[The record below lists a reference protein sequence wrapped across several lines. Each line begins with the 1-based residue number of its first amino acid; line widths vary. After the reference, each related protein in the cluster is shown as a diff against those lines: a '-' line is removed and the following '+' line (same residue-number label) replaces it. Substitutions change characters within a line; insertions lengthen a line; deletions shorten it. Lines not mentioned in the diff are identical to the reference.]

1 MPDGSIPLLV
11 SLFVLIAFSA
21 FFSATETA
29 YTCTSRIRLKS
40 LASGG
45 NRRAAKV
52 LNLCENSYDKLLS
65 TILIGNNIVNLSA
78 STISAL
84 LFAKILFGSRLN
96 PSVVSTAAIT
106 VVVLIFGE
114 ITPKYIGKFCA
125 EKFAMA
131 VYPFISAL
139 IFLFYPLNIIFSGW
153 KKLIVKIFRF
163 KAEDVITEEEIIT
176 MVEEAEE
183 DGTIKKE
190 ETNLIRSV
198 IEFDDLDAKDILVPR
213 VNICAVE
220 ESSPIEEIRQKFEES
235 GFSRLPVYKDSI
247 DSITGIIHEKDFFRA
262 FQAEAEKGTDAEIN
276 AENKKGSAAEAEDR
290 TRTENNTKV
299 LAENGTEN
307 SAKLPAENS
316 AEIKAKDNE
325 KNSGTLIKSI
335 MQKPFFA
342 VETTKISLLLRK
354 MQKERSHMAVV
365 IDEYGGTSGLVTME
379 DILEELVGEIYDE
392 HDSENSGDCIKPC
405 GENSFIVSG
414 ETSVSKM
421 MKYFDLDED
430 ETTGSNTVSGW
441 ITEKLGDFPEEGRKL
456 GWQDKIE
463 IEVLKTDKNTIRS
476 VKVVKL

>member
-84 LFAKILFGSRLN
+84 LFAKILLGSRLN

-276 AENKKGSAAEAEDR
+276 AENKKRSAAEAEDG
-290 TRTENNTKV
+290 T
-299 LAENGTEN
+299 GTEN
-307 SAKLPAENS
+307 SAKLPAEDS
-316 AEIKAKDNE
+316 AETKSKDSE
-325 KNSGTLIKSI
+325 KSSGTLIKSI

-365 IDEYGGTSGLVTME
+365 IDEYGGTSGIVTME

-392 HDSENSGDCIKPC
+392 HDSENSGECIKPC

>member
-29 YTCTSRIRLKS
+29 YTSASRIRLKS
-40 LASGG
+40 LATGG
-45 NRRAAKV
+45 NRRAEKV
-52 LNLCENSYDKLLS
+52 LALCENSYDKLLS

-84 LFAKILFGSRLN
+84 FFAKILFGSRLN
-96 PSVVSTAAIT
+96 PSIVSTAAIT

-125 EKFAMA
+125 EKLAMA
-131 VYPFISAL
+131 VYPFISIL
-139 IFLFYPLNIIFSGW
+139 IFLFYPLNIVFSGW
-153 KKLIVKIFRF
+153 KKLIVRIFRF
-163 KAEDVITEEEIIT
+163 KAKDVITEEEIIT

-198 IEFDDLDAKDILVPR
+198 IEFDDLDAKDVLVPR

-220 ESSPIEEIRQKFEES
+220 AGSAPEEIMRKFEES
-235 GFSRLPVYKDSI
+235 GFSRIPVYEGDI
-247 DSITGIIHEKDFFRA
+247 DTIIGIIHEKDFFRA
-262 FQAEAEKGTDAEIN
+262 FQAD
-276 AENKKGSAAEAEDR
+276 
-290 TRTENNTKV
+290 
-299 LAENGTEN
+299 
-307 SAKLPAENS
+307 
-316 AEIKAKDNE
+316 E
-325 KNSGTLIKSI
+325 KNNSKDSEKSSGLFIKSI

-342 VETTKISLLLRK
+342 IETTKISLLLRK
-354 MQKERSHMAVV
+354 MQKERNHMAIV
-365 IDEYGGTSGLVTME
+365 IDEYGGTSGLITME

-392 HDSENSGDCIKPC
+392 HDSASDSGCIKPC
-405 GENSFIVSG
+405 GENAFIVSG

-421 MKYFDLDED
+421 MKYFELDED
-430 ETTGSNTVSGW
+430 ETSGATTVSGW
-441 ITEKLGDFPEEGRKL
+441 ITEKLGDFPEEGKKL
-456 GWQDKIE
+456 RWQDKIE

-476 VKVVKL
+476 LKVVKL

>member
-11 SLFVLIAFSA
+11 SIFILIAFSA

-29 YTCTSRIRLKS
+29 YTSTSRIRLKS

-52 LNLCENSYDKLLS
+52 LFLCENSYDKLLS

-84 LFAKILFGSRLN
+84 LFAKILYGSHLN
-96 PSVVSTAAIT
+96 SSVISTAVIT

-131 VYPFISAL
+131 VYPFISVL
-139 IFLFYPLNIIFSGW
+139 IFIFYPLNIIFSAW

-220 ESSPIEEIRQKFEES
+220 ESCTPEEIGRKFEES
-235 GFSRLPVYKDSI
+235 GFSRLPVYSGDI
-247 DSITGIIHEKDFFRA
+247 DSITGIIHEKDFFRM
-262 FQAEAEKGTDAEIN
+262 FQTNMK
-276 AENKKGSAAEAEDR
+276 
-290 TRTENNTKV
+290 
-299 LAENGTEN
+299 NGT
-307 SAKLPAENS
+307 
-316 AEIKAKDNE
+316 
-325 KNSGTLIKSI
+325 KNDSNFLKSI

-354 MQKERSHMAVV
+354 MQKERSHMAIV
-365 IDEYGGTSGLVTME
+365 IDEYGGTLGLVTME

-392 HDSENSGDCIKPC
+392 HDNDCNADYIEPC

-414 ETSVSKM
+414 ETPVSKM

-430 ETTGSNTVSGW
+430 ETTDSNTVSGW
-441 ITEKLGDFPEEGRKL
+441 ITEKLGDFPEEGRKMSYQ
-456 GWQDKIE
+456 GKIE

-476 VKVVKL
+476 MKIVRL

>member
-29 YTCTSRIRLKS
+29 YTSASRIRLKS
-40 LASGG
+40 LATGG
-45 NRRAAKV
+45 NRRAEKV
-52 LNLCENSYDKLLS
+52 LALCENSYDKLLS

-84 LFAKILFGSRLN
+84 FFAKILFGSRLN
-96 PSVVSTAAIT
+96 PSIVSTAA
-106 VVVLIFGE
+106 

-125 EKFAMA
+125 EKLAMA
-131 VYPFISAL
+131 VYPFISIL
-139 IFLFYPLNIIFSGW
+139 IFLFYPLNIVFSGW
-153 KKLIVKIFRF
+153 KKLIVRIFRF
-163 KAEDVITEEEIIT
+163 KAKDVITEEEIIT

-220 ESSPIEEIRQKFEES
+220 VSSAPEEIMRKFEES
-235 GFSRLPVYKDSI
+235 GFSRIPVYEGDI
-247 DSITGIIHEKDFFRA
+247 DTIIGIIHEKDFFRA
-262 FQAEAEKGTDAEIN
+262 FQAD
-276 AENKKGSAAEAEDR
+276 
-290 TRTENNTKV
+290 
-299 LAENGTEN
+299 
-307 SAKLPAENS
+307 
-316 AEIKAKDNE
+316 E
-325 KNSGTLIKSI
+325 KNNSKDSEKSSDLFIKSI

-342 VETTKISLLLRK
+342 IETTKISLLLRK
-354 MQKERSHMAVV
+354 MQKERNHMAIV
-365 IDEYGGTSGLVTME
+365 IDEYGGTSGLITME

-392 HDSENSGDCIKPC
+392 HDSDSDSGCIKPC
-405 GENSFIVSG
+405 GENAFIVSG

-421 MKYFDLDED
+421 MKYFELDED
-430 ETTGSNTVSGW
+430 ETSGSTTVSGW
-441 ITEKLGDFPEEGRKL
+441 ITEKLGDFPEEGKKL
-456 GWQDKIE
+456 RWQDKIE

-476 VKVVKL
+476 LKVVKL

>member
-29 YTCTSRIRLKS
+29 YTSASRIRLKS
-40 LASGG
+40 LATGG
-45 NRRAAKV
+45 NRRAEKV
-52 LNLCENSYDKLLS
+52 LALCENSYDKLLS

-96 PSVVSTAAIT
+96 PSIVSTAAIT

-125 EKFAMA
+125 EKLAMA
-131 VYPFISAL
+131 VYPFISIL
-139 IFLFYPLNIIFSGW
+139 IFLFYPLNIVFSGW

-163 KAEDVITEEEIIT
+163 KAKDVITEEEIIT

-198 IEFDDLDAKDILVPR
+198 IEFDDLDTKDVLVPR

-220 ESSPIEEIRQKFEES
+220 ASSAPEEIMRKFEES
-235 GFSRLPVYKDSI
+235 GFSRIPVYEGDI
-247 DSITGIIHEKDFFRA
+247 DTIIGIIHEKDFFRA
-262 FQAEAEKGTDAEIN
+262 FQAD
-276 AENKKGSAAEAEDR
+276 
-290 TRTENNTKV
+290 
-299 LAENGTEN
+299 
-307 SAKLPAENS
+307 
-316 AEIKAKDNE
+316 E
-325 KNSGTLIKSI
+325 KNNSKDSEKSSGLFIKSI

-342 VETTKISLLLRK
+342 IETTKISLLLRK
-354 MQKERSHMAVV
+354 MQKERNHMAIV
-365 IDEYGGTSGLVTME
+365 IDEYGGTSGLITME

-392 HDSENSGDCIKPC
+392 HDSDSDSGCIKPC
-405 GENSFIVSG
+405 GENAFIVSG

-421 MKYFDLDED
+421 MKYFELDED
-430 ETTGSNTVSGW
+430 ETSGSTTVSGW
-441 ITEKLGDFPEEGRKL
+441 ITEKLGKKL
-456 GWQDKIE
+456 RWQDKIE

-476 VKVVKL
+476 LKVVKL

>member
-11 SLFVLIAFSA
+11 SLFLLIAFSA

-29 YTCTSRIRLKS
+29 YTSASRIRLKS
-40 LASGG
+40 LATGG
-45 NRRAAKV
+45 NRRAEKV
-52 LNLCENSYDKLLS
+52 LALCENSYDKLLS

-96 PSVVSTAAIT
+96 PSIVSTAAIT

-125 EKFAMA
+125 EKLAMA
-131 VYPFISAL
+131 VYPFISIL
-139 IFLFYPLNIIFSGW
+139 IFLFYPLNIVFSGW
-153 KKLIVKIFRF
+153 KKLIVRIFRF
-163 KAEDVITEEEIIT
+163 KAKDVITEEEIIT

-220 ESSPIEEIRQKFEES
+220 ASSAPEEIMRKFEES
-235 GFSRLPVYKDSI
+235 GFSRIPVYEGDI
-247 DSITGIIHEKDFFRA
+247 DTIIGIIHEKDFFRA
-262 FQAEAEKGTDAEIN
+262 FQAD
-276 AENKKGSAAEAEDR
+276 
-290 TRTENNTKV
+290 
-299 LAENGTEN
+299 
-307 SAKLPAENS
+307 
-316 AEIKAKDNE
+316 E
-325 KNSGTLIKSI
+325 KNNSKDSEKSSGLFIKSI

-342 VETTKISLLLRK
+342 IETTKISLLLQK
-354 MQKERSHMAVV
+354 MQKERNHMAIV
-365 IDEYGGTSGLVTME
+365 IDEYGGTSGLITME

-392 HDSENSGDCIKPC
+392 HDSDSDSGSIKPC
-405 GENSFIVSG
+405 GENAFIVSG

-421 MKYFDLDED
+421 MKYFELDED
-430 ETTGSNTVSGW
+430 ETSGSTTVSGW
-441 ITEKLGDFPEEGRKL
+441 ITEKLGDFPEEGKKL
-456 GWQDKIE
+456 RWQDKIE

-476 VKVVKL
+476 LKVVKL

>member
-11 SLFVLIAFSA
+11 SIFVLIAFSA

-29 YTCTSRIRLKS
+29 YTSTSRIRLKS
-40 LASGG
+40 LASAG
-45 NRRAAKV
+45 NKRAAKV
-52 LNLCENSYDKLLS
+52 LFLCENSYDKLLS

-84 LFAKILFGSRLN
+84 LFAKILYGSHLN
-96 PSVVSTAAIT
+96 SSVISTAVIT
-106 VVVLIFGE
+106 VIVLIFGE

-131 VYPFISAL
+131 VYPFISIL
-139 IFLFYPLNIIFSGW
+139 IFIFYPLNIIFSAW
-153 KKLIVKIFRF
+153 KKLIVKIFHF
-163 KAEDVITEEEIIT
+163 NVEDVITEEEIIT

-220 ESSPIEEIRQKFEES
+220 EHSSLEEICQKFEES
-235 GFSRLPVYKDSI
+235 GFSRLPVYSGDI
-247 DSITGIIHEKDFFRA
+247 DTITGIIHEKDFFRML
-262 FQAEAEKGTDAEIN
+262 QTNVK
-276 AENKKGSAAEAEDR
+276 
-290 TRTENNTKV
+290 
-299 LAENGTEN
+299 
-307 SAKLPAENS
+307 
-316 AEIKAKDNE
+316 
-325 KNSGTLIKSI
+325 SGTKTEKPAKNETKNTASILKSI

-354 MQKERSHMAVV
+354 MQKERTHMAVV

-392 HDSENSGDCIKPC
+392 HDNENNSECITPC

-414 ETSVSKM
+414 ETPVSKM
-421 MKYFDLDED
+421 MKFFDLDED
-430 ETTGSNTVSGW
+430 ESTDSNTASGW
-441 ITEKLGDFPEEGRKL
+441 MTEKLGDFPEEGKKL
-456 GWQDKIE
+456 NYQGKIE
-463 IEVLKTDKNTIRS
+463 IEVLKTDKNTIRNM
-476 VKVVKL
+476 KVVKL

>member
-29 YTCTSRIRLKS
+29 YTSASRIRLKS
-40 LASGG
+40 LATGG
-45 NRRAAKV
+45 NRRAEKV
-52 LNLCENSYDKLLS
+52 LALCENSYDKLLS

-96 PSVVSTAAIT
+96 PSIVSTAAIT

-125 EKFAMA
+125 EKLAMA
-131 VYPFISAL
+131 VYPFISIL
-139 IFLFYPLNIIFSGW
+139 IFLFYPLNIVFSGW
-153 KKLIVKIFRF
+153 KKLIVRIFRF
-163 KAEDVITEEEIIT
+163 KAKDVITEEEIIT

-220 ESSPIEEIRQKFEES
+220 AGSAPEEIMRKFEES
-235 GFSRLPVYKDSI
+235 GFSRIPVYEGDI
-247 DSITGIIHEKDFFRA
+247 DTIIGIIHEKDFFRA
-262 FQAEAEKGTDAEIN
+262 FQAD
-276 AENKKGSAAEAEDR
+276 
-290 TRTENNTKV
+290 
-299 LAENGTEN
+299 
-307 SAKLPAENS
+307 
-316 AEIKAKDNE
+316 E
-325 KNSGTLIKSI
+325 KNNSKDSEKSSGLFIKSI

-342 VETTKISLLLRK
+342 IETTKISLLLRK
-354 MQKERSHMAVV
+354 MQKERNHMAIV
-365 IDEYGGTSGLVTME
+365 IDEYGGTSGLITME

-392 HDSENSGDCIKPC
+392 HDSDSDSGCIKPC
-405 GENSFIVSG
+405 GENTFIVSG

-421 MKYFDLDED
+421 MKYFELDED
-430 ETTGSNTVSGW
+430 ETSGSTTVSGW
-441 ITEKLGDFPEEGRKL
+441 ITEKLGDFPEEGKKL
-456 GWQDKIE
+456 RWQDKIE
-463 IEVLKTDKNTIRS
+463 IEVLKNDKNTIRS
-476 VKVVKL
+476 LKVVKL

>member
-29 YTCTSRIRLKS
+29 YTSASRIRLKS
-40 LASGG
+40 LATGG
-45 NRRAAKV
+45 NRRAEKV
-52 LNLCENSYDKLLS
+52 LALCENSYDKLLS

-96 PSVVSTAAIT
+96 PSIVSTAAIT

-125 EKFAMA
+125 EKLAMA
-131 VYPFISAL
+131 VYPFISIL
-139 IFLFYPLNIIFSGW
+139 IFLFYPLNIVFSGW
-153 KKLIVKIFRF
+153 KKLIVRIFRF
-163 KAEDVITEEEIIT
+163 KAKDVITEEEIIT

-198 IEFDDLDAKDILVPR
+198 IEFDDLDAKDVLVPR

-220 ESSPIEEIRQKFEES
+220 AGSVPEEIMRKFEES
-235 GFSRLPVYKDSI
+235 GFSRIPVYEGDI
-247 DSITGIIHEKDFFRA
+247 DTIIGIVHEKDFFRA
-262 FQAEAEKGTDAEIN
+262 FQAD
-276 AENKKGSAAEAEDR
+276 
-290 TRTENNTKV
+290 
-299 LAENGTEN
+299 
-307 SAKLPAENS
+307 
-316 AEIKAKDNE
+316 E
-325 KNSGTLIKSI
+325 KNNSKDSEKSSGLFIKSI

-342 VETTKISLLLRK
+342 IETTKISLLLRK
-354 MQKERSHMAVV
+354 MQKERNHMAIV
-365 IDEYGGTSGLVTME
+365 IDEYGGTSGLITME

-392 HDSENSGDCIKPC
+392 HDSDNDSGCIKPC
-405 GENSFIVSG
+405 GENAFIVSG

-421 MKYFDLDED
+421 LKYFELDED
-430 ETTGSNTVSGW
+430 ETSGSTTVSGW
-441 ITEKLGDFPEEGRKL
+441 ITEKLGDFPEEGKKL
-456 GWQDKIE
+456 RWQDKIE

-476 VKVVKL
+476 LKVVKL

>member
-29 YTCTSRIRLKS
+29 YTSASRIRLKS
-40 LASGG
+40 LATGG
-45 NRRAAKV
+45 NRRAEKV
-52 LNLCENSYDKLLS
+52 LALCENSYDKLLS

-96 PSVVSTAAIT
+96 PSIVSTAAIT

-125 EKFAMA
+125 EKLAMA
-131 VYPFISAL
+131 VYPFISIL
-139 IFLFYPLNIIFSGW
+139 IFLFYPLNIVFSGW
-153 KKLIVKIFRF
+153 KKLIVRIFRF
-163 KAEDVITEEEIIT
+163 KAKDVITEEEIIT
-176 MVEEAEE
+176 MAEEAEE

-198 IEFDDLDAKDILVPR
+198 IEFDDLDAKDVLVPR

-220 ESSPIEEIRQKFEES
+220 ASSAPEEIMRKFEES
-235 GFSRLPVYKDSI
+235 GFSRIPVYEGDI
-247 DSITGIIHEKDFFRA
+247 DTIIGIIHEKDFFKA
-262 FQAEAEKGTDAEIN
+262 FQAD
-276 AENKKGSAAEAEDR
+276 
-290 TRTENNTKV
+290 
-299 LAENGTEN
+299 
-307 SAKLPAENS
+307 
-316 AEIKAKDNE
+316 E
-325 KNSGTLIKSI
+325 KNNSKDSEKSSGLFIKSI

-342 VETTKISLLLRK
+342 IETTKISLLLRK
-354 MQKERSHMAVV
+354 MQKERNHMAIV
-365 IDEYGGTSGLVTME
+365 IDEYGGTSGLITME

-392 HDSENSGDCIKPC
+392 HDSDSDSGSIKPC
-405 GENSFIVSG
+405 GENAFIVSG

-421 MKYFDLDED
+421 MKYFELDED
-430 ETTGSNTVSGW
+430 ETSGSTTVSGW
-441 ITEKLGDFPEEGRKL
+441 ITEKLGDFPEEGKKL
-456 GWQDKIE
+456 RWQDKIE

-476 VKVVKL
+476 LKVVKL

>member
-29 YTCTSRIRLKS
+29 YTSASRIRLKS
-40 LASGG
+40 LATGG
-45 NRRAAKV
+45 NRRAEKV
-52 LNLCENSYDKLLS
+52 LALCENSYDKLLS

-96 PSVVSTAAIT
+96 PSIVSTAAIT

-125 EKFAMA
+125 EKLAMA
-131 VYPFISAL
+131 VYPFISIL
-139 IFLFYPLNIIFSGW
+139 IFLFYPLNIVFSGW
-153 KKLIVKIFRF
+153 KKLIVRIFRF
-163 KAEDVITEEEIIT
+163 KAKDVITEEEIIT

-220 ESSPIEEIRQKFEES
+220 AGSAPEEIMRKFEES
-235 GFSRLPVYKDSI
+235 GFSRIPVYEGDI
-247 DSITGIIHEKDFFRA
+247 DTIIGIIHEKDFFRA
-262 FQAEAEKGTDAEIN
+262 FQAD
-276 AENKKGSAAEAEDR
+276 
-290 TRTENNTKV
+290 
-299 LAENGTEN
+299 
-307 SAKLPAENS
+307 
-316 AEIKAKDNE
+316 E
-325 KNSGTLIKSI
+325 KNNSKDSEKSSGLFIKSI

-342 VETTKISLLLRK
+342 IETTKISLLLRK
-354 MQKERSHMAVV
+354 MQKERNHMAIV
-365 IDEYGGTSGLVTME
+365 IDEYGGTSGLITME

-392 HDSENSGDCIKPC
+392 HDSDSDSGCIKPC
-405 GENSFIVSG
+405 GENVFIVSG

-421 MKYFDLDED
+421 LKYFELDED
-430 ETTGSNTVSGW
+430 ETSGSTTVSGW
-441 ITEKLGDFPEEGRKL
+441 ITEKLGDFPEEGKKL
-456 GWQDKIE
+456 RWQDKIE

-476 VKVVKL
+476 LKLVKL

>member
-29 YTCTSRIRLKS
+29 YTSASRIRLKS
-40 LASGG
+40 LATGG
-45 NRRAAKV
+45 NRRAEKV
-52 LNLCENSYDKLLS
+52 LALCENSYDKLLS

-84 LFAKILFGSRLN
+84 FFAKILFGSRLN
-96 PSVVSTAAIT
+96 PSIVSTAAIT

-125 EKFAMA
+125 EKLAMA
-131 VYPFISAL
+131 VYPFISIL
-139 IFLFYPLNIIFSGW
+139 IFLFYPLNIVFSGW
-153 KKLIVKIFRF
+153 KKLIVRIFRF
-163 KAEDVITEEEIIT
+163 KVKDVITEEEIIT

-198 IEFDDLDAKDILVPR
+198 IEFDDLDAKDVLVPR

-220 ESSPIEEIRQKFEES
+220 AGSAPEEIMRKFEES
-235 GFSRLPVYKDSI
+235 GFSRIPVYEGDI
-247 DSITGIIHEKDFFRA
+247 DTIIGIIHEKDFFRA
-262 FQAEAEKGTDAEIN
+262 FQAD
-276 AENKKGSAAEAEDR
+276 
-290 TRTENNTKV
+290 
-299 LAENGTEN
+299 
-307 SAKLPAENS
+307 
-316 AEIKAKDNE
+316 E
-325 KNSGTLIKSI
+325 KNNSKDSEKSSGLFIKSI

-342 VETTKISLLLRK
+342 IETTKISLLLRK
-354 MQKERSHMAVV
+354 MQKERNHMAIV
-365 IDEYGGTSGLVTME
+365 IDEYGGTSGLITME

-392 HDSENSGDCIKPC
+392 HDSDSDSGCIKPC
-405 GENSFIVSG
+405 GENAFIVSG

-421 MKYFDLDED
+421 MKYFELDED
-430 ETTGSNTVSGW
+430 ETSGSTTVSGW
-441 ITEKLGDFPEEGRKL
+441 ITEKLGDFPEEGKKL
-456 GWQDKIE
+456 RWQDKIE

-476 VKVVKL
+476 LKVVKL

>member
-29 YTCTSRIRLKS
+29 YTSASRIRLKS
-40 LASGG
+40 LATGG
-45 NRRAAKV
+45 NRRAEKV
-52 LNLCENSYDKLLS
+52 LALCENSYDKLLS

-84 LFAKILFGSRLN
+84 FFAKILFGSRLN
-96 PSVVSTAAIT
+96 PSIVSTAAIT

-125 EKFAMA
+125 EKLAMA
-131 VYPFISAL
+131 VYPFISIL
-139 IFLFYPLNIIFSGW
+139 IFLFYPLNIVFSGW
-153 KKLIVKIFRF
+153 KKLIVRIFRF
-163 KAEDVITEEEIIT
+163 KAKDVITEEEIIT

-220 ESSPIEEIRQKFEES
+220 ASSAPEEIMRKFEES
-235 GFSRLPVYKDSI
+235 GFSRIPVYEGDI
-247 DSITGIIHEKDFFRA
+247 DTIIGIIHEKDFFRA
-262 FQAEAEKGTDAEIN
+262 FQAD
-276 AENKKGSAAEAEDR
+276 
-290 TRTENNTKV
+290 
-299 LAENGTEN
+299 
-307 SAKLPAENS
+307 
-316 AEIKAKDNE
+316 E
-325 KNSGTLIKSI
+325 KNNSKDSEKSSGLFIKSI

-342 VETTKISLLLRK
+342 IETTKISLLLRK
-354 MQKERSHMAVV
+354 MQKERNHMAIV
-365 IDEYGGTSGLVTME
+365 IDEYGGTSGLITME

-392 HDSENSGDCIKPC
+392 HDSDSDSGCIKPC
-405 GENSFIVSG
+405 GENTFIVSG

-421 MKYFDLDED
+421 MKYFELDED
-430 ETTGSNTVSGW
+430 ETSGSTTVSGW
-441 ITEKLGDFPEEGRKL
+441 ITEKLGDFPEEGKKL
-456 GWQDKIE
+456 RWQDKIE

-476 VKVVKL
+476 LKVVKL

>member
-1 MPDGSIPLLV
+1 MYVPASCFLGDFMPDGSIPLLI

-131 VYPFISAL
+131 VYPFISVL
-139 IFLFYPLNIIFSGW
+139 IFLFYPLNIIFSLW

-220 ESSPIEEIRQKFEES
+220 DSATPEEIRQKFEES
-235 GFSRLPVYKDSI
+235 GFSRLPVYKDSV
-247 DSITGIIHEKDFFRA
+247 DTITGIIHEKDFFRA
-262 FQAEAEKGTDAEIN
+262 FQAN
-276 AENKKGSAAEAEDR
+276 AENTAG
-290 TRTENNTKV
+290 
-299 LAENGTEN
+299 NGGE
-307 SAKLPAENS
+307 L
-316 AEIKAKDNE
+316 
-325 KNSGTLIKSI
+325 LKSI
-335 MQKPFFA
+335 MKKPFFA
-342 VETTKISLLLRK
+342 VGTTKISLLLQK
-354 MQKERSHMAVV
+354 MQKERSHMAIV
-365 IDEYGGTSGLVTME
+365 IDEYGGTSGLITME

-392 HDSENSGDCIKPC
+392 HDSGTDTDCIKPC
-405 GENSFIVSG
+405 GQNAFTVSG

-421 MKYFDLDED
+421 MKYFNLDDD
-430 ETTGSNTVSGW
+430 ETTDSNTVSGW
-441 ITEKLGDFPEEGRKL
+441 ITEKLGDIPEEGRKL
-456 GWQDKIE
+456 NWQDKLE
-463 IEVLKTDKNTIRS
+463 IEVLKTDKNTVS
-476 VKVVKL
+476 TVKVVKI

>member
-139 IFLFYPLNIIFSGW
+139 IFLFYPLNIVFSLW

-220 ESSPIEEIRQKFEES
+220 ESSSIEEIRQKFEES

-247 DSITGIIHEKDFFRA
+247 DTITGIIHEKDFFKA
-262 FQAEAEKGTDAEIN
+262 FQADEE
-276 AENKKGSAAEAEDR
+276 S
-290 TRTENNTKV
+290 
-299 LAENGTEN
+299 
-307 SAKLPAENS
+307 SAK
-316 AEIKAKDNE
+316 D
-325 KNSGTLIKSI
+325 SGAFLKSI

-342 VETTKISLLLRK
+342 VETTKISLLLHK

-392 HDSENSGDCIKPC
+392 HDSENSGECIKPC
-405 GENSFIVSG
+405 GENAFIVSG

-456 GWQDKIE
+456 GWQNKIE

-476 VKVVKL
+476 VKVVKK

>member
-29 YTCTSRIRLKS
+29 YTSASRIRLKS
-40 LASGG
+40 LATGG
-45 NRRAAKV
+45 NRRAERV
-52 LNLCENSYDKLLS
+52 LALCENSYDKLLS
-65 TILIGNNIVNLSA
+65 SILIGNNIVNLSA

-96 PSVVSTAAIT
+96 PSIVSTAAIT

-125 EKFAMA
+125 EKLAMA
-131 VYPFISAL
+131 VYPFISIL
-139 IFLFYPLNIIFSGW
+139 IFLFYPLNIVFSGW
-153 KKLIVKIFRF
+153 KKLIVRIFRF
-163 KAEDVITEEEIIT
+163 KAKDVITEEEIIT

-220 ESSPIEEIRQKFEES
+220 AGSAPEEIMRKFEES
-235 GFSRLPVYKDSI
+235 GFSRIPVYKGDI
-247 DSITGIIHEKDFFRA
+247 DTIIGIIHEKDFFRA
-262 FQAEAEKGTDAEIN
+262 FQADEKN
-276 AENKKGSAAEAEDR
+276 NSKGS
-290 TRTENNTKV
+290 
-299 LAENGTEN
+299 
-307 SAKLPAENS
+307 
-316 AEIKAKDNE
+316 E
-325 KNSGTLIKSI
+325 KSSGLFIKSI

-342 VETTKISLLLRK
+342 IETTKISLLLRK
-354 MQKERSHMAVV
+354 MQKERNHMAVV
-365 IDEYGGTSGLVTME
+365 IDEYGGTSGLITME

-392 HDSENSGDCIKPC
+392 HDSDSDSGCIKPC
-405 GENSFIVSG
+405 GENTFIVSG

-421 MKYFDLDED
+421 LKYFELDED
-430 ETTGSNTVSGW
+430 ETSGSTTVSGW
-441 ITEKLGDFPEEGRKL
+441 ITEKLGDFPEEGKKL
-456 GWQDKIE
+456 RWQDKIE

-476 VKVVKL
+476 LKVVKL

>member
-29 YTCTSRIRLKS
+29 YTSASRIRLKS
-40 LASGG
+40 LATGG
-45 NRRAAKV
+45 NRRAEKV
-52 LNLCENSYDKLLS
+52 LALCENSYDKLLS

-84 LFAKILFGSRLN
+84 FFAKILFGSRLN
-96 PSVVSTAAIT
+96 PSIVSTAAIT

-125 EKFAMA
+125 EKLAMA
-131 VYPFISAL
+131 VYPFISTL
-139 IFLFYPLNIIFSGW
+139 IFLFYPLNIVFSGW
-153 KKLIVKIFRF
+153 KKLIVRIFRF
-163 KAEDVITEEEIIT
+163 KAKDVITEEEIIT

-220 ESSPIEEIRQKFEES
+220 TGSAPEEIMRKFEES
-235 GFSRLPVYKDSI
+235 GFSRIPVYEGDI
-247 DSITGIIHEKDFFRA
+247 DTIIGIIHEKDFFRA
-262 FQAEAEKGTDAEIN
+262 FQADLEKNAEK
-276 AENKKGSAAEAEDR
+276 
-290 TRTENNTKV
+290 
-299 LAENGTEN
+299 NG
-307 SAKLPAENS
+307 LF
-316 AEIKAKDNE
+316 
-325 KNSGTLIKSI
+325 IKSI

-342 VETTKISLLLRK
+342 IETTKISLLLRK
-354 MQKERSHMAVV
+354 MQKERNHMAIV
-365 IDEYGGTSGLVTME
+365 IDEYGGTSGLITME

-392 HDSENSGDCIKPC
+392 HDSDSDSGCIKSC
-405 GENSFIVSG
+405 GENAFIVSG

-421 MKYFDLDED
+421 MKYFELDED
-430 ETTGSNTVSGW
+430 ETSGSTTVSGW
-441 ITEKLGDFPEEGRKL
+441 ITEKLGDFPEEGKKL
-456 GWQDKIE
+456 RWQDKIE

-476 VKVVKL
+476 LKVVKL

>member
-29 YTCTSRIRLKS
+29 YTSASRIRLKS
-40 LASGG
+40 LATGG
-45 NRRAAKV
+45 NRRAEKV
-52 LNLCENSYDKLLS
+52 LALCENSYDKLLS

-96 PSVVSTAAIT
+96 PSIVSTAAIT

-125 EKFAMA
+125 EKLAMA
-131 VYPFISAL
+131 VYPFISIL
-139 IFLFYPLNIIFSGW
+139 IFLFYPLNIVFSGW
-153 KKLIVKIFRF
+153 KKLIVRIFRF
-163 KAEDVITEEEIIT
+163 KAKDVITEEEIIT

-198 IEFDDLDAKDILVPR
+198 IEFDDLDAKDVLVPR

-220 ESSPIEEIRQKFEES
+220 AGSAPEEIMRKFEES
-235 GFSRLPVYKDSI
+235 GFSRIPVYEGDI
-247 DSITGIIHEKDFFRA
+247 DTIIGIIHEKDFFRA
-262 FQAEAEKGTDAEIN
+262 FQADE
-276 AENKKGSAAEAEDR
+276 
-290 TRTENNTKV
+290 ENN
-299 LAENGTEN
+299 
-307 SAKLPAENS
+307 S
-316 AEIKAKDNE
+316 KDSE
-325 KNSGTLIKSI
+325 KSSGLFIKSI

-342 VETTKISLLLRK
+342 IETTKISLLLRK
-354 MQKERSHMAVV
+354 MQKERNHMAIV
-365 IDEYGGTSGLVTME
+365 IDEYGGTSGLITME

-392 HDSENSGDCIKPC
+392 HDSDSDSGCIKPC
-405 GENSFIVSG
+405 GENTFIVSG

-421 MKYFDLDED
+421 MKYFELDED
-430 ETTGSNTVSGW
+430 ETSGSTTVSGW
-441 ITEKLGDFPEEGRKL
+441 ITEKLGDFPEEGKKL
-456 GWQDKIE
+456 RWQDKIE

-476 VKVVKL
+476 LKVVKL

>member
-29 YTCTSRIRLKS
+29 YTSASRIRLKS
-40 LASGG
+40 LATGG
-45 NRRAAKV
+45 NRRAEKV
-52 LNLCENSYDKLLS
+52 LALCENSYDKLLS

-84 LFAKILFGSRLN
+84 FFAKILFGSRLN
-96 PSVVSTAAIT
+96 PSIVSTAAIT

-125 EKFAMA
+125 EKLAMA
-131 VYPFISAL
+131 VYPFISIL
-139 IFLFYPLNIIFSGW
+139 IFLFYPLNIVFSGW
-153 KKLIVKIFRF
+153 KKLIVRIFRF
-163 KAEDVITEEEIIT
+163 KAKDVITEEEIIT

-198 IEFDDLDAKDILVPR
+198 IEFDDLDAKDVLVPR

-220 ESSPIEEIRQKFEES
+220 VGSAPEEIMRKFEES
-235 GFSRLPVYKDSI
+235 GFSRIPVYEGDI
-247 DSITGIIHEKDFFRA
+247 DTIIGIIHEKDFFKA
-262 FQAEAEKGTDAEIN
+262 FQAD
-276 AENKKGSAAEAEDR
+276 
-290 TRTENNTKV
+290 
-299 LAENGTEN
+299 
-307 SAKLPAENS
+307 
-316 AEIKAKDNE
+316 E
-325 KNSGTLIKSI
+325 KNNSKDSEKSSGLFIKSI

-342 VETTKISLLLRK
+342 IETTKISLLLRK
-354 MQKERSHMAVV
+354 MQKERNHMAIV
-365 IDEYGGTSGLVTME
+365 IDEYGGTSGLITME

-392 HDSENSGDCIKPC
+392 HDSDSDSGSIKPC
-405 GENSFIVSG
+405 GENAFIVSG

-421 MKYFDLDED
+421 MKYFELDED
-430 ETTGSNTVSGW
+430 ETSGSTTVSGW
-441 ITEKLGDFPEEGRKL
+441 ITEKLGDFPEEGKKL
-456 GWQDKIE
+456 RWQDKIE

-476 VKVVKL
+476 LKVVKL

>member
-29 YTCTSRIRLKS
+29 YTSASRIRLKS
-40 LASGG
+40 LATGG
-45 NRRAAKV
+45 NRRAEKV
-52 LNLCENSYDKLLS
+52 LALCENSYDKLLS

-84 LFAKILFGSRLN
+84 FFAKILFGSRLN
-96 PSVVSTAAIT
+96 PSIVSTAAIT

-125 EKFAMA
+125 EKLAMA
-131 VYPFISAL
+131 VYPFISIL
-139 IFLFYPLNIIFSGW
+139 IFLFYPLNIVFSGW
-153 KKLIVKIFRF
+153 KKLIVRIFRF
-163 KAEDVITEEEIIT
+163 KAKDVITEEEIIT

-198 IEFDDLDAKDILVPR
+198 IEFDDLDAKDVLVPR

-220 ESSPIEEIRQKFEES
+220 VSSAPEEIMRKFEES
-235 GFSRLPVYKDSI
+235 GFSRIPVYEGDI
-247 DSITGIIHEKDFFRA
+247 DTIIGIIHEKDFFRA
-262 FQAEAEKGTDAEIN
+262 SFQADLEKNAEK
-276 AENKKGSAAEAEDR
+276 
-290 TRTENNTKV
+290 
-299 LAENGTEN
+299 
-307 SAKLPAENS
+307 
-316 AEIKAKDNE
+316 
-325 KNSGTLIKSI
+325 SGLFIKSI

-342 VETTKISLLLRK
+342 IETTKISLLLRK
-354 MQKERSHMAVV
+354 MQKERNHMAIV
-365 IDEYGGTSGLVTME
+365 IDEYGGTSGLITME

-392 HDSENSGDCIKPC
+392 HDSDSDSGCIKPC
-405 GENSFIVSG
+405 GENAFIVSG

-421 MKYFDLDED
+421 LKYFELDED
-430 ETTGSNTVSGW
+430 ETSGSTTVSGW
-441 ITEKLGDFPEEGRKL
+441 ITEKLGDFPEEGKKL
-456 GWQDKIE
+456 RWQDKIE

-476 VKVVKL
+476 LKVVKL

>member
-29 YTCTSRIRLKS
+29 YTSASRIRLKS
-40 LASGG
+40 LATGG
-45 NRRAAKV
+45 NRRAEKV
-52 LNLCENSYDKLLS
+52 LALCENSYDKLLS

-78 STISAL
+78 STICAL
-84 LFAKILFGSRLN
+84 FFAKILFGSRLN
-96 PSVVSTAAIT
+96 PSIVSTAAIT

-131 VYPFISAL
+131 VYPFISIL
-139 IFLFYPLNIIFSGW
+139 IFLFYPLNIVFSGW
-153 KKLIVKIFRF
+153 KKLIVRIFRF
-163 KAEDVITEEEIIT
+163 KAKDVITEEEIIT

-198 IEFDDLDAKDILVPR
+198 IEFDDLDAKDVLVPR

-220 ESSPIEEIRQKFEES
+220 ASSAPEEIMRKFEES
-235 GFSRLPVYKDSI
+235 GFSRIPVYEGDI
-247 DSITGIIHEKDFFRA
+247 DTIIGIIHEKDFFRA
-262 FQAEAEKGTDAEIN
+262 FQADLEKNAEK
-276 AENKKGSAAEAEDR
+276 SS
-290 TRTENNTKV
+290 
-299 LAENGTEN
+299 LF
-307 SAKLPAENS
+307 
-316 AEIKAKDNE
+316 
-325 KNSGTLIKSI
+325 IKSI

-342 VETTKISLLLRK
+342 IETTKISLLLRK
-354 MQKERSHMAVV
+354 MQKERNHMAIV
-365 IDEYGGTSGLVTME
+365 IDEYGGTSGLITME

-392 HDSENSGDCIKPC
+392 HDSDSDSGCIKPC
-405 GENSFIVSG
+405 GENAFIVSG

-421 MKYFDLDED
+421 MKYFELDED
-430 ETTGSNTVSGW
+430 ETSGSTTVSGW
-441 ITEKLGDFPEEGRKL
+441 ITEKLGDFPEEGKKL
-456 GWQDKIE
+456 RWQDKIE

-476 VKVVKL
+476 LKVVKL

>member
-84 LFAKILFGSRLN
+84 LFAKILLGSRLN

-276 AENKKGSAAEAEDR
+276 AENKKEIATEAEAG
-290 TRTENNTKV
+290 TQTENNTKF
-299 LAENGTEN
+299 
-307 SAKLPAENS
+307 PAEDS
-316 AEIKAKDNE
+316 AEIKAKGSE
-325 KNSGTLIKSI
+325 KSSGALIKSI

-392 HDSENSGDCIKPC
+392 HDSENSGECIKPC

>member
-29 YTCTSRIRLKS
+29 YTSASRIRLKS
-40 LASGG
+40 LATGG
-45 NRRAAKV
+45 NRRAEKV
-52 LNLCENSYDKLLS
+52 LALCENSYDKLLS

-84 LFAKILFGSRLN
+84 FFAKILFGSRLN
-96 PSVVSTAAIT
+96 PSIISTAAIT

-125 EKFAMA
+125 EKLAMA
-131 VYPFISAL
+131 VYPFILIL
-139 IFLFYPLNIIFSGW
+139 IFLFYPLNIVFSGW
-153 KKLIVKIFRF
+153 KKLIVMIFRF
-163 KAEDVITEEEIIT
+163 KAKDVITEEEIIT

-198 IEFDDLDAKDILVPR
+198 IEFDDLDAKDVLVPR

-220 ESSPIEEIRQKFEES
+220 AGSAPEEIMRKFEES
-235 GFSRLPVYKDSI
+235 GFSRIPVYEGDI
-247 DSITGIIHEKDFFRA
+247 DTIIGIIHEKDFFKA
-262 FQAEAEKGTDAEIN
+262 FQAD
-276 AENKKGSAAEAEDR
+276 
-290 TRTENNTKV
+290 
-299 LAENGTEN
+299 
-307 SAKLPAENS
+307 
-316 AEIKAKDNE
+316 E
-325 KNSGTLIKSI
+325 KNNSKDSEKSSGLFIKSI

-342 VETTKISLLLRK
+342 IETTKISLLLRK
-354 MQKERSHMAVV
+354 MQKERNHMAIV
-365 IDEYGGTSGLVTME
+365 IDEYGGTSGLITME

-392 HDSENSGDCIKPC
+392 HDSDSDSGSIKPC
-405 GENSFIVSG
+405 GENAFIVSG

-421 MKYFDLDED
+421 MKYFELDED
-430 ETTGSNTVSGW
+430 ETSGSTTVSGW
-441 ITEKLGDFPEEGRKL
+441 ITEKLGDFPEEGKKL
-456 GWQDKIE
+456 RWQDKIE

-476 VKVVKL
+476 LKVVKL